1 MKKFWKATLIPG
13 LFCILAG
20 LVLSAILFL
29 GFSEEL
35 REHADEF
42 SINEDNFFE
51 FFEDNRFISVTREG
65 TRYSESDTKE
75 SYHFVVPE
83 DETITGIDFEI
94 AVGEV
99 EIRTGDT
106 MEVVVTDMFE
116 NAISSHVEDGVWY
129 ITDSL
134 INRGSV
140 HSEYSPEITITVPKD
155 FAAEFMEI
163 YLAAG
168 LMNADNLVAEDM
180 QLEVDAGS
188 MKVFYLMAE
197 NSLTIKNGVGEV
209 KIYDAKVNN
218 LTIDEGIGAID
229 VTGKITGHNRI
240 KGGIGEVKLFM
251 TDRSR
256 VDFNYKVDCGIG
268 DVEIGNMRFSGN
280 TATTNEAYTNADYF
294 EVDCGIGHIEI
305 KVNGN

>member
-13 LFCILAG
+13 VICIAAG
-20 LVLSAILFL
+20 LILSAILTF
-29 GFSEEL
+29 GFSGEL
-35 REHADEF
+35 LEHADEF

-51 FFEDNRFISVTREG
+51 YFENDRFISVTRKG
-65 TRYSESDTKE
+65 NRYSESETKE
-75 SYHFVVPE
+75 SYYFAVPME
-83 DETITGIDFEI
+83 ETISGVDFEI

-99 EIRTGDT
+99 QIRTGDT
-106 MEVVVTDMFE
+106 TEVVVTDMFE
-116 NAISSHVEDGVWY
+116 NAISSYVEDGVWY

-134 INRGSV
+134 IDSGSV
-140 HSEYSPEITITVPKD
+140 HSDYSPDITITVPKD
-155 FAAEFMEI
+155 FAPEFMEI

-168 LMNADNLVAEDM
+168 LMDADNLVAKDM

-197 NSLTIKNGVGEV
+197 DSLTIKNGVGEV

-218 LTIDEGIGAID
+218 LTIDEGIGAIS

-240 KGGIGEVKLFM
+240 KGGIGEVKLFL

-256 VDFNYKVDCGIG
+256 VDFNYKVTCGIG
-268 DVEIGNMRFSGN
+268 DVVIGNTRFSGN
-280 TATTNEAYTNADYF
+280 TDTTNEAYSNADYF

-305 KVNGN
+305 KVN